1 MPLRELA
8 ESPGAY
14 VHTCTVA
21 AGESWDPT
29 AVTGATLLVFRPDG
43 VETVWSAT
51 ISGQTAA
58 LLVLTHTLAAGGA
71 DIPTGSAGAW
81 RIRPKLTGPFGVIY
95 CTPVIVPVKARFEP

>member
-29 AVTGATLLVFRPDG
+29 AVLSATLLVYRPDG
-43 VETVWSAT
+43 VESSWSAV

-58 LLVLTHTLAAGGA
+58 QLVLTHTLAVGGG

-81 RIRPKLTGPFGVIY
+81 RIRPRLVGPFGVIY